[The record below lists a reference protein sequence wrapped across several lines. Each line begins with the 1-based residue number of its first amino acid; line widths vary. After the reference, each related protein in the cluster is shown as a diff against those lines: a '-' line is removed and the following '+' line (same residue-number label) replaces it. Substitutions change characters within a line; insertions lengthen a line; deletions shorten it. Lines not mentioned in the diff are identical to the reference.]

1 MISQILQVLAA
12 NFAVLWPQYWAQY
25 DFEGTA
31 PTVTW
36 FYGPD
41 ALTQQTAPPQIT
53 AVLKDE
59 LFVGSEVHDASTQR
73 GPNAKPR
80 ELSRFWTQVDF
91 YLWGMPGVLPQW
103 EANTAYTVLEDV
115 APTTANQNGSWFQCT
130 TPGTSDPATEPTWP
144 STIGATVTD
153 GSVVWTCMGP
163 VANFRVFDTDV
174 TDLMRICLGATLHYT
189 LLGTYRPRRTTWYDA
204 TDKLVMD
211 GMTNRLSAE
220 VLIPVPDLIPS
231 SAVAHSLVIN
241 V

>member
-1 MISQILQVLAA
+1 MISQILQVVAA

-31 PTVTW
+31 PTDTW

-41 ALTQQTAPPQIT
+41 ARTQKPAPPQIT

-115 APTTANQNGSWFQCT
+115 GPPTGHQNGARGQGQ
-130 TPGTSDPATEPTWP
+130 PPAARHP
-144 STIGATVTD
+144 A
-153 GSVVWTCMGP
+153 
-163 VANFRVFDTDV
+163 
-174 TDLMRICLGATLHYT
+174 
-189 LLGTYRPRRTTWYDA
+189 
-204 TDKLVMD
+204 
-211 GMTNRLSAE
+211 
-220 VLIPVPDLIPS
+220 
-231 SAVAHSLVIN
+231 
-241 V
+241 